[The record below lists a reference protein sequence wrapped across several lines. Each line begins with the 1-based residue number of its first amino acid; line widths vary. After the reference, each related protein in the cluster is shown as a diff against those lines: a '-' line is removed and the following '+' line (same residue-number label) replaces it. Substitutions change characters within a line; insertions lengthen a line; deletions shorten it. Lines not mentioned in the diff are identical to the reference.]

1 MMARKTMIAVL
12 LLAATA
18 WGADS
23 GDFLGGLFGP
33 KHDTSGGAKEGN
45 FTILLFICRGAG
57 MSHIEEAKL
66 YKANT
71 EKFAGWEHL
80 FIVHKEDH
88 SLLFW
93 GRYASIK
100 DAQPNLKKAKEYLAP
115 AKIKVYTKAIVVPL
129 PGKEDVGPPE
139 WNLDNTDPN
148 YAYTVLVAEFHDV
161 PEQDYVGRRDFA
173 VQYCKQLRGEG
184 RVAFYRHTATE
195 SIVTVGLFKKSAI
208 TDTPKDDKIIRTVND
223 PGITVL
229 FQQFPKLA
237 VNGREDLVTAV
248 DPKTN
253 QVVIDPKT
261 RKPLKIPTPTYLTAI
276 PREKTPNAA
285 ATKPRTGDSL
295 GHGQPGK
302 APGDAAGPGGPAG
315 GSAGAGSPPRD

>member
-1 MMARKTMIAVL
+1 MMARKTTISLLL

-23 GDFLGGLFGP
+23 PGFLEKLFGP

-45 FTILLFICRGAG
+45 FTILLYVCRGAD

-66 YKANT
+66 YEANT
-71 EKFAGWEHL
+71 QKYAGWDNL

-93 GRYASIK
+93 GKYASLK
-100 DAQPNLKKAKEYLAP
+100 DAQPNLKKAKEYLSP
-115 AKIKVYTKAIVVPL
+115 ARIKVYAKAIVVPL

-173 VQYCKQLRGEG
+173 VQYCKQLRDEG
-184 RVAFYRHTATE
+184 RSAFYRHTATE
-195 SIVTVGLFKKSAI
+195 SIVTIGLFKKSAI
-208 TDTPKDDKIIRTVND
+208 TDTPKEDKIIRTIND
-223 PGITVL
+223 PLITKL
-229 FQQFPKLA
+229 LDQFPKLA
-237 VNGREDLVTAV
+237 VNGCEKILTVV
-248 DPKTN
+248 DPTTKR
-253 QVVIDPKT
+253 I
-261 RKPLKIPTPTYLTAI
+261 RKVPAPTYLTEI
-276 PREKTPNAA
+276 PRETPPNAA
-285 ATKPRTGDSL
+285 ATQQPTRDSF
-295 GHGQPGK
+295 GHPQPGK
-302 APGDAAGPGGPAG
+302 APGDAAGPGGSAG
-315 GSAGAGSPPRD
+315 GPAGAGGARRY

>member
-1 MMARKTMIAVL
+1 MIAVL

-71 EKFAGWEHL
+71 EKYAGWDNL

-93 GRYASIK
+93 GKYANLK
-100 DAQPNLKKAKEYLAP
+100 DAQPNLKKAKEYLTP
-115 AKIKVYTKAIVVPL
+115 AKMKVYTKAIVVPL

-161 PEQDYVGRRDFA
+161 PEDDYVGRRDFA

-184 RVAFYRHTATE
+184 RTAFYRHTATE

-208 TDTPKDDKIIRTVND
+208 TDTRKDDKIIRTVND
-223 PGITVL
+223 SGITVL
-229 FQQFPKLA
+229 LKQFPKLA
-237 VNGREDLVTAV
+237 INGREHILTTV
-248 DPKTN
+248 DPKTR
-253 QVVIDPKT
+253 QVS
-261 RKPLKIPTPTYLTAI
+261 KIPAPTYLTAI
-276 PREKTPNAA
+276 PREKTHNAA

-295 GHGQPGK
+295 GHPQPGK
-302 APGDAAGPGGPAG
+302 TPGDAAGPGGSAG

>member
-23 GDFLGGLFGP
+23 GDFLSGLFGP

-71 EKFAGWEHL
+71 EKYAGWEHL

-100 DAQPNLKKAKEYLAP
+100 DAQPNLKKAKGYLTP
-115 AKIKVYTKAIVVPL
+115 AKIKVYKAIVVPM
-129 PGKEDVGPPE
+129 PGKEDAGPPE

-161 PEQDYVGRRDFA
+161 PEDDYVGRRDFA

-184 RVAFYRHTATE
+184 RTAFYRHTATE

-223 PGITVL
+223 SGITVL
-229 FQQFPKLA
+229 LKQFPKLA
-237 VNGREDLVTAV
+237 VNGREELVTAV
-248 DPKTN
+248 DPKTDK
-253 QVVIDPKT
+253 VIIDPKT
-261 RKPLKIPTPTYLTAI
+261 RKILKVAAPTYLTAI
-276 PREKTPNAA
+276 PREKTQNAA

-315 GSAGAGSPPRD
+315 GPAGARSPQRD